1 MTVLVGARQHKRK
14 HHHDVLIIALFAPI
28 HLAYALIILMGV
40 VPQWSGSADCSH
52 SMLYPRIMIANDVLF
67 AAVFVISLVFHR
79 CGYFMEWDIVSDDE
93 ARKSI
98 EAFEKNEIQ
107 KMRKEVFK

>member
-14 HHHDVLIIALFAPI
+14 HHHNVLIIALFAPI

-40 VPQWSGSADCSH
+40 MPKWSGSSHCSQ
-52 SMLYPRIMIANDVLF
+52 STLYPGIMIANDALF
-67 AAVFVISLVFHR
+67 AAVYVISLVFHR
-79 CGYFMEWDIVSDDE
+79 CGYFMEWDIVADDE

-98 EAFEKNEIQ
+98 EAFEKNEIL
-107 KMRKEVFK
+107 KMRKEVFR